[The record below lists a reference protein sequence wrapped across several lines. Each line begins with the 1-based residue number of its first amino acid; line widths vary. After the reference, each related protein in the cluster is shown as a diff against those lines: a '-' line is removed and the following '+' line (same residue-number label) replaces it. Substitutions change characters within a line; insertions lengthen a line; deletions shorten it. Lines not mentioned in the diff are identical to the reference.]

1 MSLTVDSHPLFDL
14 AAHGNVPTDSQE
26 VAYKCFVAVDFTGVV
41 INFKRKNDERKIKN
55 EKKKGKQ
62 TNKQSNQQKKPYK
75 HPRKYIKLYV
85 KLMYNYQHQLSADF
99 ADAASSEISSRRKKR
114 KERNE

>member
-1 MSLTVDSHPLFDL
+1 M
-14 AAHGNVPTDSQE
+14 
-26 VAYKCFVAVDFTGVV
+26 AVDFTGVV

-55 EKKKGKQ
+55 EKKKENRQ
-62 TNKQSNQQKKPYK
+62 TNSQINKKN
-75 HPRKYIKLYV
+75 RISIV

-99 ADAASSEISSRRKKR
+99 ADAASSEISSRRKKK

>member
-1 MSLTVDSHPLFDL
+1 MSLAVDSHPLFDL

-55 EKKKGKQ
+55 EKKKENRQ
-62 TNKQSNQQKKPYK
+62 TNSQINKKN
-75 HPRKYIKLYV
+75 R
-85 KLMYNYQHQLSADF
+85 
-99 ADAASSEISSRRKKR
+99 ISIL
-114 KERNE
+114 ENI

>member
-55 EKKKGKQ
+55 EKKKENRQ
-62 TNKQSNQQKKPYK
+62 TNSQINKKN
-75 HPRKYIKLYV
+75 R
-85 KLMYNYQHQLSADF
+85 
-99 ADAASSEISSRRKKR
+99 ISIL
-114 KERNE
+114 ENI

>member
-1 MSLTVDSHPLFDL
+1 MCQQTPI
-14 AAHGNVPTDSQE
+14 SQE
-26 VAYKCFVAVDFTGVV
+26 VGYKCFVAVDFTGVV
-41 INFKRKNDERKIKN
+41 INFKTKNDDRKIKN
-55 EKKKGKQ
+55 EKKNSQ
-62 TNKQSNQQKKPYK
+62 INKKKPYK

-99 ADAASSEISSRRKKR
+99 ADAAGSEISSRRKKK

>member
-1 MSLTVDSHPLFDL
+1 MCQQTPI
-14 AAHGNVPTDSQE
+14 SQE
-26 VAYKCFVAVDFTGVV
+26 VGYKCFVAVDFTGVV
-41 INFKRKNDERKIKN
+41 INFKRKNDEGKIKN
-55 EKKKGKQ
+55 EKKKENRQ
-62 TNKQSNQQKKPYK
+62 TNSQINKKKPSK

-99 ADAASSEISSRRKKR
+99 ADAASSEISSRRKKK

>member
-1 MSLTVDSHPLFDL
+1 MSLTVDSHPLSDL

-55 EKKKGKQ
+55 EKKKENRQ
-62 TNKQSNQQKKPYK
+62 TNSQINKKN
-75 HPRKYIKLYV
+75 R
-85 KLMYNYQHQLSADF
+85 
-99 ADAASSEISSRRKKR
+99 ISIL
-114 KERNE
+114 ENI